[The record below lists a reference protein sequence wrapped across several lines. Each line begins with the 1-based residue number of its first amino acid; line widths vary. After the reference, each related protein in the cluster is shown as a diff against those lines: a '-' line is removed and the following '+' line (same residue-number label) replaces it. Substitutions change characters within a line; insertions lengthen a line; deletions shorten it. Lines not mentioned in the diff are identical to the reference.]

1 MQFTLPVLLH
11 TYRGKHSWCKACFN
25 LSTDLDYLFAQCS
38 GIFVAST
45 VYFAIYCAAMKNRPR
60 VYSRV
65 ILPGNTTLKCC
76 PWECLSYLT
85 VQFLKAGGL
94 FQYLKT
100 KARLYITMFRCVND
114 SAFWNPS
121 SRVIYIPGAKYLH
134 RHAAASELASRLFSI
149 LSSDGESE
157 TRGPGCSAIP
167 FSTRWFIKPPRCHA

>member
-1 MQFTLPVLLH
+1 
-11 TYRGKHSWCKACFN
+11 
-25 LSTDLDYLFAQCS
+25 
-38 GIFVAST
+38 
-45 VYFAIYCAAMKNRPR
+45 MKNRPR

-76 PWECLSYLT
+76 PWECLSLT

-134 RHAAASELASRLFSI
+134 RHAAASELASGLFSI

-167 FSTRWFIKPPRCHA
+167 FPPADLLNPRAVMHKEPTESLIIVPVPEESQEMQQLPLPSLCMCKHIHSEDIWMC